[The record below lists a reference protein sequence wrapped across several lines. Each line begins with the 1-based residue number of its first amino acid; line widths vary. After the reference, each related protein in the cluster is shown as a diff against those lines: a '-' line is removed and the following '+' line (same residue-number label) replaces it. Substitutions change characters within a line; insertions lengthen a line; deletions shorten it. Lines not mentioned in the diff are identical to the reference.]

1 MGAFVVLL
9 KSHLRR
15 YPPLV
20 RAYAKLLDFVRSMKP
35 PAWKVHKDASGQ
47 FVCDNGHIQTAI
59 DAVANVDQRG
69 RAYTSRACLRCFAA
83 SLPRFPFSAIPATD
97 SPAGS
102 PRRLR

>member
-69 RAYTSRACLRCFAA
+69 RAYTSRAC
-83 SLPRFPFSAIPATD
+83 
-97 SPAGS
+97 
-102 PRRLR
+102 PRRTRQRAPLGGSGERRKSRPGGSHCGVVN